1 MANDLQS
8 LQARI
13 ADELTRTDLTSQIA
27 SAINRAIDHYAARRF
42 WFNEQRVSGVC
53 TANNEYVT
61 YPTGLRVL
69 DAVFVKYSTSTT
81 GPGYPLEKKS
91 EAELEEFA
99 QAVNT
104 ATQPQLY
111 CTIGTQIR
119 LYPMPNAA
127 YPLTFVGVFDLP
139 ALVNPG
145 DSNSWTSD
153 AQDLICAR
161 AKYTINRD
169 ILRDSDAMTLDKV
182 AINSALKR
190 LAGETAR
197 RTGTGRLQPSD

>member
-27 SAINRAIDHYAARRF
+27 SAIDRAIDHYAARRF
-42 WFNEQRVSGVC
+42 WFNEQRVTGVC
-53 TANNEYVT
+53 TPNNEYVN

-69 DAVFVKYSTSTT
+69 DAVFARLSA
-81 GPGYPLEKKS
+81 GGNPPGYPLEKKS
-91 EAELEEFA
+91 EAEIEEFA

-104 ATQPQLY
+104 ATQPMLY
-111 CTIGTQIR
+111 CTIGSQIR

-139 ALVNPG
+139 ALSAPTDTNA
-145 DSNSWTSD
+145 WTSD

-169 ILRDSDAMTLDKV
+169 ILRDSDAMTFDKIAV
-182 AINSALKR
+182 SSAIKR

-197 RTGTGRLQPSD
+197 RTGTGIIRPSE